1 MQKYYQFLPDE
12 DMDQAWKT
20 FSSIANK
27 LLQNMLNKCKD
38 DAKDKYGD
46 NILEWKD
53 REVPSTYD
61 WIKGDNWL
69 KLCDHWCTEDFAI
82 RSEQNHKNRT
92 SSKEATFAS
101 TGSVNMLVHKQRFV
115 RCFISSKQLI
125 SILVYSN

>member
-1 MQKYYQFLPDE
+1 MAK
-12 DMDQAWKT
+12 AWKT

-27 LLQNMLNKCKD
+27 LLQNMLNKCKV
-38 DAKDKYGD
+38 DAKDKYSD

-53 REVPSTYD
+53 QGVPSTYD
-61 WIKGDNWL
+61 WITGDNWL
-69 KLCDHWCTEDFAI
+69 MCYHWCSEDFAN
-82 RSEQNHKNRT
+82 RSEQNHKNRI

-125 SILVYSN
+125 SISVYSN